1 MGIEAWAIG
10 QECALSFD
18 ALEKP
23 VQVRADAVADALRNL
38 VKNAVAHAPPDTEV
52 AVTVYPDGGMSVA
65 DRGAGV
71 APEDWARVFERFWR
85 GRGERQSGGGLGL
98 AIVAEIARAHGPG
111 RGGPPPGPPPPHGPH
126 TNRRASGAAE
136 FHRRA
141 LSEPD
146 VSLSAHPAPSIRP
159 CRM

>member
-98 AIVAEIARAHGPG
+98 AIVAEIARAHGPC
-111 RGGPPPGPPPPHGPH
+111 
-126 TNRRASGAAE
+126 
-136 FHRRA
+136 
-141 LSEPD
+141 
-146 VSLSAHPAPSIRP
+146 V
-159 CRM
+159 